1 MYENDVSVWLL
12 MFDEL
17 CESEK
22 TVDGN
27 IYSLFPISFII
38 LKWGCVSVH
47 SNRKVTKKFRHKE
60 IFTLKTLI
68 IHKIVYLYG

>member
-38 LKWGCVSVH
+38 LKWGCVSIH

-60 IFTLKTLI
+60 ILMLKTLNFQ
-68 IHKIVYLYG
+68 KSMYNS

>member
-38 LKWGCVSVH
+38 LKWGCVSIH

-60 IFTLKTLI
+60 IFTLKTLNFQ
-68 IHKIVYLYG
+68 KSMYNS

>member
-17 CESEK
+17 CESENA
-22 TVDGN
+22 VYGN

-38 LKWGCVSVH
+38 LKWGCVSIH

-60 IFTLKTLI
+60 ILMLKTLNFQ
-68 IHKIVYLYG
+68 KSMYNS

>member
-1 MYENDVSVWLL
+1 

-38 LKWGCVSVH
+38 LKWGCVSIH

-60 IFTLKTLI
+60 ILMLKTLNFQ
-68 IHKIVYLYG
+68 KSMYNS